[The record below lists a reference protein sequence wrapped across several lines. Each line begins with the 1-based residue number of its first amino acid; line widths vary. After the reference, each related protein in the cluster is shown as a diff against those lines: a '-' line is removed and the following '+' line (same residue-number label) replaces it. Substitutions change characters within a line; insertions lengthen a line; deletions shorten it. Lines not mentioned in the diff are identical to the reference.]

1 MQRSDTNYFKIA
13 KDIDKAYFH
22 SFQNAKKSGVEI
34 LVLQSLIS
42 KKGIELSKKDQLYCK
57 FLNYLSLL
65 IYRT

>member
-1 MQRSDTNYFKIA
+1 MIA

-42 KKGIELSKKDQLYCK
+42 KKGIELSKKRPIIL
-57 FLNYLSLL
+57 
-65 IYRT
+65 